1 MQLLFIISNTEAFQ
15 IAVEENNLEAVKH
28 ILHHC
33 NKKEII
39 IINKKKAFQI
49 AVIRNY
55 FEIAKVLLQTN
66 EIDINQ
72 IITTYYIHLFIFK

>member
-1 MQLLFIISNTEAFQ
+1 MQLLFIIFNTEAFQ

-28 ILHHC
+28 ILQHC
-33 NKKEII
+33 NKKEIMI
-39 IINKKKAFQI
+39 LNKNDAFQI

-72 IITTYYIHLFIFK
+72 IIKTYYIH